1 MFNVQLIIR
10 RRHMT
15 ILYTF
20 VKFINSNRSKNI
32 LKNILSGKWGD
43 SFVFS
48 TPAFGLTGYI
58 WLQGG
63 LNNFDIRSSVYKRKE
78 KSDSTELVVKKDVM
92 QTVWDGEQYKY
103 LKGEMSSKGYFFFF
117 SLFPN
122 VNLLIRRNEPKT
134 EGMKDVLYKILA
146 QLIRTGT
153 ANTLSYLSKCFANGF
168 LKNLFPFG

>member
-10 RRHMT
+10 RRHVT
-15 ILYTF
+15 ILSTF

-78 KSDSTELVVKKDVM
+78 KSDSTEIVVKKDVM

-103 LKGEMSSKGYFFFF
+103 LKGEMSSKGYFFFLTLPQCQLAHQEKWAKNRGYEGCAIQD
-117 SLFPN
+117 SCPTHKD
-122 VNLLIRRNEPKT
+122 RNSQYP
-134 EGMKDVLYKILA
+134 I
-146 QLIRTGT
+146 
-153 ANTLSYLSKCFANGF
+153 LSK
-168 LKNLFPFG
+168 

>member
-10 RRHMT
+10 RRHVT
-15 ILYTF
+15 ILSTF

-103 LKGEMSSKGYFFFF
+103 LKGEMSSKGYFFFSHSSPMSTCSSGEMSQKQRVWRMCYTRF
-117 SLFPN
+117 LPN
-122 VNLLIRRNEPKT
+122 
-134 EGMKDVLYKILA
+134 
-146 QLIRTGT
+146 
-153 ANTLSYLSKCFANGF
+153 S
-168 LKNLFPFG
+168 